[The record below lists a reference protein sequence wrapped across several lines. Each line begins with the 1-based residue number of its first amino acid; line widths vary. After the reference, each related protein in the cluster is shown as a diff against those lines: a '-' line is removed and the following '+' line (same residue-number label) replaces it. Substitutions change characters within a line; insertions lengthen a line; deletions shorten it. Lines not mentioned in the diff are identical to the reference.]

1 MENHDGIGWKGCWRR
16 LPHTVGAAGGSFAEI
31 PIMPVNG
38 RLGIVSAAITKFSGS
53 LNAQH
58 LEKMVYTEYSTC

>member
-1 MENHDGIGWKGCWRR
+1 
-16 LPHTVGAAGGSFAEI
+16 
-31 PIMPVNG
+31 MPVNG